1 MSGQEFPKFSTITAK
16 SKNFFLF
23 SNLVNF
29 WKTKKIFVTKKG
41 LNSQIMNS
49 TPLFANTLLA
59 AVKFFTQSRVG
70 IYRSGKRKHLEFSTD
85 ATFSKK

>member
-1 MSGQEFPKFSTITAK
+1 MENEKDFCD
-16 SKNFFLF
+16 
-23 SNLVNF
+23 
-29 WKTKKIFVTKKG
+29 KKR

-70 IYRSGKRKHLEFSTD
+70 I
-85 ATFSKK
+85 